1 MARDRLFLLAPG
13 FEKDGIPSFCG
24 PCAMVEGFLGY
35 FPQVR
40 ETLDITYSP
49 FPRPRAAIVDLVG
62 EANQSMP
69 VLVLG
74 GPSDHPEVQQANG
87 NWFVIDPKP
96 ICRFLAD
103 RHGLPVPLG

>member
-1 MARDRLFLLAPG
+1 LARDRLFLLAPG

-40 ETLDITYSP
+40 ETLEIVYYP
-49 FPRPRAAIVDLVG
+49 FPRPRAAIVDRVG

-69 VLVLG
+69 VLVLA
-74 GPSDHPEVQQANG
+74 GPSDHPDVQQVNG

-96 ICRFLAD
+96 ICRFLAE

>member
-1 MARDRLFLLAPG
+1 MGRDRLFLLTPG

-40 ETLDITYSP
+40 ETLEIVYYP
-49 FPRPRAAIVDLVG
+49 FPRPRAVIVDLVG

-74 GPSDHPEVQQANG
+74 GPSDHPDVQQANG

-96 ICRFLAD
+96 ICRFLAE